1 MVVRRRVIV
10 SGRVQGVFY
19 RDTCRNQA
27 ALLGVTGWIANRSDG
42 SVEAELEGEES
53 AVGALVTWMREG
65 PPRGGVTG
73 VIVTDGGPPRGDTR
87 FAVR

>member
-42 SVEAELEGEES
+42 SVEAELEGRGERGRC
-53 AVGALVTWMREG
+53 ARDVDARGAASR
-65 PPRGGVTG
+65 
-73 VIVTDGGPPRGDTR
+73 RGDGRRT
-87 FAVR
+87 